1 MLLNNKKLM
10 LPTFERKHLYFILF
24 LLFNSLSIFA
34 QDNQSK
40 LPQTIQKEITSSP
53 KTDTLETGSSKT
65 KKSPVG
71 AIWRSFVLPG
81 WGQIYVE
88 NYWKAPIFIAGVGA
102 SVYFIIWN
110 NNKYQSYQNQYDE
123 LKKSEPDN
131 AYGLERLKSQ
141 KEYYRDN
148 RDKSY
153 FLLGVTYIL
162 AAVDAYVGAHLFDFN
177 VDDNLSIRLMPYY
190 SEQFGLNMSFIVK

>member
-1 MLLNNKKLM
+1 M
-10 LPTFERKHLYFILF
+10 LPALSRKHLCFIILF
-24 LLFNSLSIFA
+24 LLAPLVLFS
-34 QDNQSK
+34 QDFQQPDTITTNNRNNILTSKDSVSYNQSK
-40 LPQTIQKEITSSP
+40 LT
-53 KTDTLETGSSKT
+53 
-65 KKSPVG
+65 KSPVG
-71 AIWRSFVLPG
+71 ALWRSFVFPG

-110 NNKYQSYQNQYDE
+110 NQKYKYYQNQYDE
-123 LKKSEPDN
+123 LTVSDPDN
-131 AYGLERLKSQ
+131 TYELERLKSQ

-153 FLLGVTYIL
+153 FFLGATYIL
-162 AAVDAYVGAHLFDFN
+162 AAIDAYVGAHLFDFN

-190 SEQFGLNMSFIVK
+190 SNQYGLNFSLNIK